1 MILGPRFWVLLYA
14 LQYFPPN
21 NPIFILNAGYFD
33 VPITFAS
40 LCQSCAHVD
49 VQTSRGPGLRN
60 TYIEK
65 TGNLLVISTVT

>member
-40 LCQSCAHVD
+40 LCQ
-49 VQTSRGPGLRN
+49 
-60 TYIEK
+60 
-65 TGNLLVISTVT
+65 